1 MNLPIEYAILIAVG
15 IAVISIIGGYI
26 SGYFYMNHKY
36 SNQIQEITDKS
47 NQIINDAN
55 KHKDDDKPT
64 LEIDQRIK
72 CTRELL
78 TLIDDTVALELINN
92 KRYEIFL
99 GGKQN
104 FRDVDSDIE
113 EIATNVFNSLRPEVF
128 SDKNLV
134 MTEEYL
140 MKYIQKRTFVAVFSY
155 VDKNVTD
162 QVTQNEQA

>member
-1 MNLPIEYAILIAVG
+1 MNLPIQYALLIAFG
-15 IAVISIIGGYI
+15 IVAFSVVGGYL
-26 SGYFYMNHKY
+26 SGYLYTSNKY
-36 SNQIQEITDKS
+36 ASQIKEITDNS
-47 NQIINDAN
+47 NQIINNFNDN
-55 KHKDDDKPT
+55 KPT

-78 TLIDDTVALELINN
+78 TLIDDTVSLELINN

-99 GGKQN
+99 N
-104 FRDVDSDIE
+104 SNVNNRDIDKDIE
-113 EIATNVFNSLRPEVF
+113 DIARSVFDSLRPEIF

-140 MKYIQKRTFVAVFSY
+140 MKYIQKRTFVAVFTY

-162 QVTQNEQA
+162 KLNAITQA

>member
-1 MNLPIEYAILIAVG
+1 MNLPIQYTLLIAFG
-15 IAVISIIGGYI
+15 IVVVSIFGGYVL
-26 SGYFYMNHKY
+26 GYIYMTHKY
-36 SNQIQEITDKS
+36 SKKIKEITDKS
-47 NQIINDAN
+47 NQIINEA
-55 KHKDDDKPT
+55 KDDGKPT

-99 GGKQN
+99 N
-104 FRDVDSDIE
+104 ANVNNRDVDKDIE
-113 EIATNVFNSLRPEVF
+113 EIASNVFNSLKPEIF

-140 MKYIQKRTFVAVFSY
+140 MKYIQKRTFVAVFTY
-155 VDKNVTD
+155 VDKSVTD
-162 QVTQNEQA
+162 KLTEITQA

>member
-15 IAVISIIGGYI
+15 IAVVSIIGGYI
-26 SGYFYMNHKY
+26 SGYFYMNRKY
-36 SNQIQEITDKS
+36 SSQIQEITDKS
-47 NQIINDAN
+47 NQIINEAN
-55 KHKDDDKPT
+55 EHKDDDKPT

-113 EIATNVFNSLRPEVF
+113 EIAMNVFKSLKPEVF